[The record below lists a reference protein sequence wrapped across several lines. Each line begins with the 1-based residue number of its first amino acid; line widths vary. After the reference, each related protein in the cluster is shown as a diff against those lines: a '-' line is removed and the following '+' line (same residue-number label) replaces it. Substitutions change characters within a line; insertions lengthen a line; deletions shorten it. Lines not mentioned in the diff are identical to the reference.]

1 VNASR
6 AELVEPGALFAALRT
21 GRPGYAAVDVYE
33 EEPIVDGNHPLLS
46 LDNVVCTPHLGYVE
60 RDNYE
65 LYFGTAFDN
74 INSFAAGSKDNIVN
88 QDVFDI

>member
-1 VNASR
+1 
-6 AELVEPGALFAALRT
+6 
-21 GRPGYAAVDVYE
+21 
-33 EEPIVDGNHPLLS
+33 
-46 LDNVVCTPHLGYVE
+46 VVCTPHLGYVE